1 MGNKAGFTLI
11 EIIIVMII
19 IGIMTTMITRVV
31 VRKPV
36 DEWDYV
42 LEEFNNLAYVARQES
57 LAIRSVHRI
66 LLQSSDDNG
75 DRMIIEREFD
85 DPEKVGMKKYE
96 RATSKYLDVEYVF
109 PETIRLKA
117 VYVNGKPSF
126 DRYREG
132 KAFIYVTHEGLVQ
145 PAIVQLTRTH
155 DDQESFASFILEPFI
170 GTFEFK
176 DGLHKP

>member
-1 MGNKAGFTLI
+1 M
-11 EIIIVMII
+11 IV
-19 IGIMTTMITRVV
+19 IGIMTTLITRVV
-31 VRKPV
+31 GRKPT
-36 DEWDYV
+36 DEWEYV
-42 LEEFNNLAYVARQES
+42 LEELNNLAYVARQES
-57 LAIRSVHRI
+57 LAIRSIHRI

-85 DPEKVGMKKYE
+85 DPEKIGVKKYE
-96 RATSKYLDVEYVF
+96 RATSQYLDIEYAF
-109 PETIRLKA
+109 PTTIKLKA

-145 PAIVQLTRTH
+145 PSIVQLTRTH

-170 GTFEFK
+170 GTFAFRE
-176 DGLHKP
+176 GLHKP